1 MVMLECDP
9 LITHQRCRAKR
20 RSSPH
25 HLTSLTGW
33 WGATE
38 FIRVLRT
45 LGETKLTLERGSKST
60 KSPREALLWISR
72 HLELNSSVQKIAH
85 FLPDFNAD
93 LCSKRAQF
101 ESAQSGRVHNDPL
114 FGLITMVIWFQK

>member
-1 MVMLECDP
+1 MP
-9 LITHQRCRAKR
+9 LITEY
-20 RSSPH
+20 S
-25 HLTSLTGW
+25 SLTNNNLAYTTGNK
-33 WGATE
+33 
-38 FIRVLRT
+38 RVLRT